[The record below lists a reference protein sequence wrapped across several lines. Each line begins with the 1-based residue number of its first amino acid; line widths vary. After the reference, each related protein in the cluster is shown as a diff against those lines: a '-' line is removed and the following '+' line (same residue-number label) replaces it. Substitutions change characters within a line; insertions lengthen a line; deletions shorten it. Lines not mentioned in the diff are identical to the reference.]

1 MALLL
6 ALRPTPRHGPD
17 VGAVLAEVEGTA
29 PSCEPRGDELYVRAV
44 VTSSRPQASPATDGE
59 VEQAWV
65 QPIVVARP

>member
-1 MALLL
+1 
-6 ALRPTPRHGPD
+6 
-17 VGAVLAEVEGTA
+17 VEGTA

-44 VTSSRPQASPATDGE
+44 VTSSRPQASPATEGE